1 MHRFAPLCATLLCAC
16 SFPGPPTL
24 LPPPFGP
31 NPANPEPARFFF
43 PTGVAIAAQCPS
55 GPSSCGPAQ
64 WLIVSNSNADRQY
77 DTGAM
82 YSFRIADLL
91 PLFERD
97 PALGPQTIDFPI
109 GALAGKAMTGNYTGP
124 MVVVGACTAGQ
135 QCTSYTGSRDTNR
148 LNAIEVDPASGAL
161 SCRTGATVDTGNED
175 CRSGAVDLG
184 RTATVEGPFGITTAT
199 LVDPNSGNPVPAVLV
214 NSTVPHI
221 DDIQS
226 GVLYTSSR
234 VAAVNQSDPTDVLL
248 SAPVT
253 TRISGGGVGGG
264 PIVFDDR
271 RREVIVAGCYV
282 RFGSASA
289 GGEPSTLKCGNLG
302 NTSILRFVPIDAG
315 SSASTRV
322 YDLSSQLHAID
333 VTGLAIGDVDATTG
347 MRALWASMRSP
358 DAIARIGLP
367 ADPAFPPIVQSVATM
382 STFPSLVQRLQRP
395 PGSTGNDLLVV
406 SGVATY
412 ETSTTAGK
420 LIVFD
425 GTFNRVIT
433 QVEGLGDTPFAIA
446 QFPPQPGD
454 LKARLA
460 VTDFGSCRV
469 SLIEVPYDTPE
480 LSVLRASVGS
490 CPQ

>member
-1 MHRFAPLCATLLCAC
+1 MHRFAALCATLLCAC

-24 LPPPFGP
+24 FPPPFGP

-43 PTGVAIAAQCPS
+43 PTGIAVDPTS
-55 GPSSCGPAQ
+55 Q

-77 DTGAM
+77 DNGAM
-82 YSFRIADLL
+82 YSLRIADLL
-91 PLFERD
+91 PLFQRD
-97 PALGPQTIDFPI
+97 PALGPQTIDFPTS
-109 GALAGKAMTGNYTGP
+109 ALAGKAMTGNYTGP
-124 MVVVGACTAGQ
+124 MVVVGTCAAGQ
-135 QCTSYTGSRDTNR
+135 QCTAYTGSRDTNR
-148 LNAIEVDPASGAL
+148 LNAIEIDGGTGAL
-161 SCRTGATVDTGNED
+161 SCRTGSAVATGDED
-175 CRSGAVDLG
+175 CRSGAVDLS
-184 RTATVEGPFGITTAT
+184 RTATLEGPFGITTGS
-199 LVDPNSGNPVPAVLV
+199 VPDPTTGGLVPALLV
-214 NSTVPHI
+214 GSMVPHI

-226 GVLYTSSR
+226 GVLLTSSR
-234 VAAVNQSDPTDVLL
+234 VAVVNQSDPTDVLF
-248 SAPVT
+248 SAVVT
-253 TRISGGGVGGG
+253 DRLDVARGIGSG

-271 RREVIVAGCYV
+271 RREVIVGGCYV

-302 NTSILRFVPIDAG
+302 NTAMLRFVPLNAG
-315 SSASTRV
+315 SDASSRI
-322 YDLSSQLHAID
+322 YDLSSQIHAID

-347 MRALWASMRSP
+347 MRPLYLSIRSP

-367 ADPAFPPIVQSVATM
+367 ADPAFPPIVQSVMTI
-382 STFPSLVQRLQRP
+382 STFPSLIQRLQRP
-395 PGSTGNDLLVV
+395 SGSTGNDLLVV

-412 ETSTTAGK
+412 ETSTTAGR
-420 LIVFD
+420 LVVVD

-454 LKARLA
+454 VNARLA
-460 VTDFGSCRV
+460 VTMFGSCRV

-480 LSVLRASVGS
+480 RAVLRANVGS